1 MAAGG
6 KHLKKPPEGSP
17 VLFALML
24 IVVVPAVVLADQW
37 GAGSAGIIGG
47 LTGLFSLVV
56 FMGGSLRADLRVVA
70 VMAPLL
76 VFAAAVPR
84 LVAESSRP
92 AAIAVVVLL
101 GFVAAL
107 LPVLGPRFA
116 NAGMGLGMTTVFSY
130 GYAPQGGA
138 DHRQVLAAAVAG
150 VAVALALRLLMSAG
164 DPSKPT
170 REQVAEV
177 LVSDDP
183 TTATSQA
190 FGMWLDDGRPR
201 WLADVLAASSRY
213 RADLHIAERS
223 GTVPADDVAALHDRA
238 QRLSDQIKAKPGK
251 ERDTADPEDAAS
263 QQAPVPEHAG
273 LAAASRALDDI
284 EQAVRQRDTTP
295 VQIAHD
301 QRHQLKGALLHPSD
315 RVQSIQL
322 RHALRMALGLLLML
336 IITSGLDRGDP
347 LVSTVLLAT
356 FSILQASW
364 RDTLTKATN
373 KIIGVASGS
382 IAVAVIL
389 LVVPER
395 FLVAI
400 AAVSLC
406 LGLWY
411 IVSRPALGYGF
422 MVVVSVGFNAVSR
435 DLDPVNLLL
444 QYVGLTAA
452 AVVVG
457 LVVGFAVVPAFRA
470 PPLRGRIQS
479 ATEATAAALRASSN
493 GSAPALPD
501 HAALQRQAAQK
512 QEELVPDHDH
522 LDDAQL
528 DQLDRLRTSL
538 QDLTALSE
546 VTRLDPA
553 ALDRVVRAL
562 SPVGAPVPALD
573 DGLAGAPA
581 QEASSMALDL
591 AQQAGDAE
599 RALLRT
605 LPATV

>member
-6 KHLKKPPEGSP
+6 KHLKKPPKGSP
-17 VLFALML
+17 MLFALML
-24 IVVVPAVVLADQW
+24 IVVVPAVVLADEW

-56 FMGGSLRADLRVVA
+56 FMGGSLRADLRVVT

-92 AAIAVVVLL
+92 AAIALVVLL

-138 DHRQVLAAAVAG
+138 DHRQVFAAAVAG

-183 TTATSQA
+183 TTATSHA

-201 WLADVLAASSRY
+201 WLADVLDASSRY

-223 GTVPADDVAALHDRA
+223 RTVPADDVVALHDRA
-238 QRLSDQIKAKPGK
+238 RRLSDQIKAKPGK
-251 ERDTADPEDAAS
+251 KPADPEDAAS
-263 QQAPVPEHAG
+263 PQAPVPEHAG

-295 VQIAHD
+295 VQIEHD

-373 KIIGVASGS
+373 KVIGVASGS
-382 IAVAVIL
+382 IAAAVIL

-493 GSAPALPD
+493 GSAPARPD
-501 HAALQRQAAQK
+501 HAALQRQAVQK

-562 SPVGAPVPALD
+562 SPAGAPVPALD
-573 DGLAGAPA
+573 DGRAGAPA